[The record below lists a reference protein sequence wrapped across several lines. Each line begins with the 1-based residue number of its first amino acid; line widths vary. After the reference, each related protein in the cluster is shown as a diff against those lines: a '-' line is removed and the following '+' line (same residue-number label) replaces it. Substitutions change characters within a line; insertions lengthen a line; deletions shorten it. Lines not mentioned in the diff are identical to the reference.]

1 MDSVMLLEEALKEKK
16 KKEAKGAPNTEK
28 SNAAENPL

>member
-1 MDSVMLLEEALKEKK
+1 MDSVMLLEEALKKK
-16 KKEAKGAPNTEK
+16 KKKAKGAPNTEK

>member
-1 MDSVMLLEEALKEKK
+1 MDSVMLLVEALKK
-16 KKEAKGAPNTEK
+16 KKEAKGAPNTER